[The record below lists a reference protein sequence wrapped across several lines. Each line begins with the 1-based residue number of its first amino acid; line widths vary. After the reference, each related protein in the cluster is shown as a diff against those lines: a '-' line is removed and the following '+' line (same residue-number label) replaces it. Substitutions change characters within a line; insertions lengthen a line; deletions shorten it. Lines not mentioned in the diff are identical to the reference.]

1 MLNLTTENN
10 WTDYMIPEEKFEDE
24 RREIFKLAKYGI
36 ETNIPLKKTQKKYL
50 KNLLYFSVMKATVNT
65 TVTKPNFTKL
75 VGKLFKKYIV
85 KIVHASMKKQPNHN
99 PYEDEDFYDENIE
112 VTINNII
119 ANEEL
124 LDLQRIQQSLTP
136 QNIIGQIRVLSE
148 GLPAQ
153 EVLKKILALREINSN
168 HRETPE
174 EARERERRARE
185 YELQRQ
191 RQRQNQQIMVR
202 QNERTR

>member
-1 MLNLTTENN
+1 
-10 WTDYMIPEEKFEDE
+10 MIPEEKFEEE
-24 RREIFKLAKYGI
+24 RQEIFKIARNGI

-50 KNLLYFSVMKATVNT
+50 KNLLYFSVMKATVNA

-85 KIVHASMKKQPNHN
+85 KIVHASMKKQPNYN
-99 PYEDEDFYDENIE
+99 PNEDEEFYDENIE
-112 VTINNII
+112 VTLNNIL

-136 QNIIGQIRVLSE
+136 QNIVGQIRILSE

-153 EVLKKILALREINSN
+153 EVLKKILALREINAN

-185 YELQRQ
+185 YERQRQQQRQ
-191 RQRQNQQIMVR
+191 RVMMR